1 MKLEEYIR
9 QNRAAFEEEPPQ
21 AMWGKIRAQLPRQRT
36 PWSTYIRY
44 AAALLVFLGAGYLIG
59 LKTGN
64 HSNELAELENY
75 DAALM
80 TYAHKVDQKKARLET
95 LVSNQPELEET
106 FTKDLSDLQ
115 QDFESLKSQLPNNPN
130 RDAIIT
136 AMIQNLEWQIE
147 LLNQQTRIAEKRT
160 QNYL

>member
-1 MKLEEYIR
+1 MKLEEYI
-9 QNRAAFEEEPPQ
+9 QQHRAGFEEEVPQ
-21 AMWGKIRAQLPRQRT
+21 AVWGKIREQLPQRKT
-36 PWSTYIRY
+36 PWNTYLRY

-64 HSNELAELENY
+64 KELTELENY
-75 DAALM
+75 DAALV

-106 FTKDLSDLQ
+106 FSKDLSDLQ
-115 QDFESLKSQLPNNPN
+115 KDFEYLKSQLPSNPN
-130 RDAIIT
+130 REAIIN
-136 AMIQNLEWQIE
+136 AMIQNLEWQID

>member
-9 QNRAAFEEEPPQ
+9 QNKAAFEEEPPQ
-21 AMWGKIRAQLPRQRT
+21 VMWGKIRAQLPRRRT
-36 PWSTYIRY
+36 PWNTYLRY

-64 HSNELAELENY
+64 HNELAELENY

-115 QDFESLKSQLPNNPN
+115 QDFEYLKSQLPNNPN
-130 RDAIIT
+130 RDAIIS

>member
-1 MKLEEYIR
+1 MKLEEYI
-9 QNRAAFEEEPPQ
+9 QQHRAGFEEEVPQ
-21 AMWGKIRAQLPRQRT
+21 AVWGKIREQLPRRKT
-36 PWSTYIRY
+36 PWNTYLRY

-64 HSNELAELENY
+64 KELAELENY
-75 DAALM
+75 DAALV

-106 FTKDLSDLQ
+106 FSKDLSDLQ
-115 QDFESLKSQLPNNPN
+115 KDFEYLKSQLPSNPN
-130 RDAIIT
+130 REAIIN
-136 AMIQNLEWQIE
+136 AMIQNLEWQID